1 MPHLPFVETKNK
13 LVKKLVCQT
22 IGTNTTIDI
31 VFMLRVILL
40 PQTRLF
46 RNVRVPSAVGV
57 SQVNIVPN
65 DQRKLTYLVSERS
78 ITIPRYGLS
87 SN

>member
-22 IGTNTTIDI
+22 IGTNTAIDI

-65 DQRKLTYLVSERS
+65 DHRKLTYLVSERS
-78 ITIPRYGLS
+78 ITIPRDGLS